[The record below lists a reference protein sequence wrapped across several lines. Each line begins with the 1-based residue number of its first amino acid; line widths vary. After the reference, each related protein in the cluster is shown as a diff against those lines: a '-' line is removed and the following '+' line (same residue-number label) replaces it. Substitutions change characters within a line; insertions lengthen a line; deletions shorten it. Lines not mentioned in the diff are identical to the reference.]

1 MSYQAPFVDAA
12 RSVDPVNRS
21 NTFVSYYSY
30 GSMLGLALDLALREK
45 ELNLDD
51 YMRLVWI
58 TYGEQE
64 KPYTVKDLHNVL
76 NDYAGKDFG
85 NFFFN
90 NYIYKSNM
98 PEMKSLLNSVGVLLT
113 QDKSTVDFGA
123 TVKNGLI
130 TENTTMGLSAYNA
143 GLENGDK
150 IIKVNAVSI
159 NESTDFNYLINTFKP
174 NDDIKIVY
182 ERFGKTKETTVTLL
196 AGNTYTLSLFEANNL
211 KLDEKQKALRDAW
224 LQAK

>member
-1 MSYQAPFVDAA
+1 
-12 RSVDPVNRS
+12 
-21 NTFVSYYSY
+21 
-30 GSMLGLALDLALREK
+30 
-45 ELNLDD
+45 
-51 YMRLVWI
+51 
-58 TYGEQE
+58 
-64 KPYTVKDLHNVL
+64 
-76 NDYAGKDFG
+76 
-85 NFFFN
+85 
-90 NYIYKSNM
+90 M